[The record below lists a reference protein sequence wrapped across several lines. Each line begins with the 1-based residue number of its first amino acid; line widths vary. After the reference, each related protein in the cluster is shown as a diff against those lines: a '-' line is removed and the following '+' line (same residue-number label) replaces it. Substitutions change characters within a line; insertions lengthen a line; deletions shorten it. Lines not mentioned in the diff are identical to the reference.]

1 MEDIQ
6 IIPRET
12 PADNKIIEIIKLYQ
26 KGINYKLEMIIDG
39 EYMTFNLY
47 EENNSINTKYFSQKI
62 SLSEIKNKHQIFCV
76 FNSCKDFLDYI
87 KTLFDNKKLS
97 IKKNNDNISIVMNV
111 EYLFK
116 QEIIEISLKEKN
128 ISANDLNNNLIKEIN
143 NLKSITLNLEE
154 KINKQNSEIIKLK
167 EENNILKEEI
177 RNIKIITGYNDYDY
191 VESQALSNDSAI
203 INNNECKIIIEA
215 IKSRLNKSKISFK
228 KIYQATRDG
237 GEPSV
242 FHSKCDN
249 INNTLVL
256 IKSKNNDRF
265 GGFTSNYW
273 ESTTKEEFKDDKNA
287 FVFSLNEQK
296 IYSYKKDGKAI
307 RCYSK
312 YGPCFGYGPLIGI
325 YGNPIS
331 NYKLYSYHYN
341 ESYDVNSNFLTIN
354 GDYAIDYEVFQ
365 ILFN

>member
-12 PADNKIIEIIKLYQ
+12 PGENTIIETMKLNQ
-26 KGINYKLEMIIDG
+26 NGKNYKLEMLIDG

-47 EENNSINTKYFSQKI
+47 EENNSINTIYFNQKM

-76 FNSCKDFLDYI
+76 FNSCKDFSDYI
-87 KTLFDNKKLS
+87 KALFDNKKLS
-97 IKKNNDNISIVMNV
+97 IKKSNDSISIAMNI

-116 QEIIEISLKEKN
+116 QEILEISLKEKN
-128 ISANDLNNNLIKEIN
+128 VNANDLNNNLIKEIN

-177 RNIKIITGYNDYDY
+177 GNIKIITGYNDYI
-191 VESQALSNDSAI
+191 ESQTLSNYSVI
-203 INNNECKIIIEA
+203 INNNECKIIVEA
-215 IKSRLNKSKISFK
+215 IKNRLNKSIISFK
-228 KIYQATRDG
+228 KIYQASKDG
-237 GEPSV
+237 GEPSI
-242 FHSKCDN
+242 FHSKCDKVS
-249 INNTLVL
+249 NTLVL
-256 IKSKNNDRF
+256 IKSRNNNRF

-273 ESTTKEEFKDDKNA
+273 ESTNKEEFKDDKNA
-287 FVFSLNEQK
+287 FVFSLDEKK
-296 IYSYKKDGKAI
+296 IYSYKNDGKAI
-307 RCYSK
+307 RCYSQ

-331 NYKLYSYHYN
+331 NNKLYSFNYN
-341 ESYDVNSNFLTIN
+341 TSFDVNSNFLTEGLN
-354 GDYAIDYEVFQ
+354 DYAIDYEVFQ

>member
-12 PADNKIIEIIKLYQ
+12 PGENTIIETMKLNQ
-26 KGINYKLEMIIDG
+26 NGKNYKLEMLIDG

-47 EENNSINTKYFSQKI
+47 EENNYINTIYFNQKM

-76 FNSCKDFLDYI
+76 FNSCKDFSDYI
-87 KTLFDNKKLS
+87 KVLFDNKKLS
-97 IKKNNDNISIVMNV
+97 IKKSNDSISIAMNI

-128 ISANDLNNNLIKEIN
+128 VSANDLNNNLIKEIN
-143 NLKSITLNLEE
+143 NLKSITLNLED

-167 EENNILKEEI
+167 EENNILREEI
-177 RNIKIITGYNDYDY
+177 RNLKIITGYNDYI
-191 VESQALSNDSAI
+191 ESQNLSNNSVI
-203 INNNECKIIIEA
+203 INNNEAKIIIEA
-215 IKSRLNKSKISFK
+215 IKNRLNKSIISFK
-228 KIYQATRDG
+228 KIYQASKDG
-237 GEPSV
+237 GEPSI
-242 FHSKCDN
+242 FHLKCDK
-249 INNTLVL
+249 ISNTLVL
-256 IKSKNNDRF
+256 IKSRNNNRF

-273 ESTTKEEFKDDKNA
+273 ESTNKEEFKDDKNA
-287 FVFSLNEQK
+287 FVFSLDEKK
-296 IYSYKKDGKAI
+296 IYSYKNDGKAI
-307 RCYSK
+307 RCYIQ

-331 NYKLYSYHYN
+331 NDKLYSFN
-341 ESYDVNSNFLTIN
+341 DNKSFDVNSNFLTEGIN
-354 GDYAIDYEVFQ
+354 DYAIDYEVFQ